1 MHDPNTG
8 AVQVWC
14 VSHWPLPSS
23 SCLRWQLVDGGGE
36 RAMRSRGMHK
46 TEMPSIF
53 RYRGVYRGLSLY
65 FYPVDRY
72 TDTGV
77 LITGLRFKGDS
88 KGVGGLV
95 GWLVARYRRSLAG
108 YKLIG
113 LLCNRGS
120 HVTWKTRLE
129 VDRSKVCSLLLPDYS
144 VSRSCSSNRAKCPR
158 TLLSFSNALSYCAQ
172 TERIIK
178 TRNIEF
184 CSSFTAQLRV

>member
-1 MHDPNTG
+1 M
-8 AVQVWC
+8 
-14 VSHWPLPSS
+14 SHWPLPSS
-23 SCLRWQLVDGGGE
+23 SCLRWQLVDGGGGE

-72 TDTGV
+72 TDTSV

-88 KGVGGLV
+88 KGVGGLLV
-95 GWLVARYRRSLAG
+95 GWLLVTDGLWPG

-129 VDRSKVCSLLLPDYS
+129 VDRSKVCSLPLPDYS
-144 VSRSCSSNRAKCPR
+144 VSRSCSSNRAKCPG
-158 TLLSFSNALSYCAQ
+158 TLLSFNNALSYCAR
-172 TERIIK
+172 TERGLFK
-178 TRNIEF
+178 TRNIELIRCNSYF
-184 CSSFTAQLRV
+184 SLFG